1 MRILIIGGTGFVGG
15 ALARRLLEGGHAVA
29 AFHRGESSGGAETIR
44 GDRAELSE
52 ARHREAFRR
61 FAPDVV
67 VDTIAYTET
76 EARGLIEGLRGIAG
90 RYVVLS
96 SQDVYAPYGRL
107 LRLEGGVAARLASTE
122 DSPLRASRH
131 PYRARARPGEMA
143 YDYDKIL
150 VEAAVRGA
158 ADAPVTVLRLPM
170 VYGSGDPYRRLRPLL
185 AKMTPDSA
193 EIRVDRAR
201 AGWRWTR
208 GFVDDVADAIAL
220 AATAPMG
227 DPRAANRVYN
237 VGEQDALA
245 ERDWIRA
252 VGDAAGWRGAV
263 REAPF
268 AEIPESERE
277 PFDFDYAHDLV
288 ADTTRIR
295 RELGFRERVGRA
307 EGLRRTAASEGG
319 A

>member
-1 MRILIIGGTGFVGG
+1 VRILVIGGTGFIGG

-52 ARHREAFRR
+52 ARHRDAFRR

-67 VDTIAYTET
+67 VDTIAYTEAD
-76 EARGLIEGLRGIAG
+76 ARGLVEAFCGITG

-96 SQDVYAPYGRL
+96 SQDVYASYGRL
-107 LRLEGGVAARLASTE
+107 LRLEAGAAAAEWTAATE

-131 PYRARARPGEMA
+131 PYRTRAKPGEMA
-143 YDYDKIL
+143 YDYDKVL
-150 VEAAVRGA
+150 VEAVAREVAG
-158 ADAPVTVLRLPM
+158 APVTVLRLPM
-170 VYGSGDPYRRLRPLL
+170 VYGPGDPYRRLRPLL
-185 AKMTPDSA
+185 AKMALNAA

-208 GFVDDVADAIAL
+208 GYVDDVAEAIAM
-220 AATAPMG
+220 AATDG
-227 DPRAANRVYN
+227 RAEGRVYN
-237 VGEQDALA
+237 VGEEDALA

-252 VGDAAGWRGAV
+252 VGEAAGWRGAI
-263 REAPF
+263 REVPS
-268 AEIPESERE
+268 AELPETDRE
-277 PFDFDYAHDLV
+277 PLDYDYAHDLA

-295 RELGFRERVGRA
+295 RELGFRERVGRR
-307 EGLRRTAASEGG
+307 EGLRRTVAAESG

>member
-1 MRILIIGGTGFVGG
+1 VRILILGGTGFVGG

-52 ARHREAFRR
+52 ERHREAFRR
-61 FAPDVV
+61 FAPDAV
-67 VDTIAYTET
+67 VDTIAFTEA
-76 EARGLIEGLRGIAG
+76 EARGLIEALRGIAG

-107 LRLEGGVAARLASTE
+107 LRLEADAGAAEGAAATE

-131 PYRARARPGEMA
+131 PYRARSRPGEMA
-143 YDYDKIL
+143 YDYDKVL
-150 VEAAVRGA
+150 VEAAVRGG
-158 ADAPVTVLRLPM
+158 ADAPVTILRLPM
-170 VYGSGDPYRRLRPLL
+170 VYGPGDPYRRLRPLL
-185 AKMTPDSA
+185 AKMVTDAS

-208 GFVDDVADAIAL
+208 GFVEDVADAIAL
-220 AATAPMG
+220 ATT
-227 DPRAANRVYN
+227 DPRAAGRVYN
-237 VGEQDALA
+237 LGEEDALA
-245 ERDWIRA
+245 ERDWIRE
-252 VGDAAGWRGAV
+252 VGEAAGWCGTVRAV
-263 REAPF
+263 APE
-268 AEIPESERE
+268 EIPEGERE
-277 PFDFDYAHDLV
+277 PIDYDYAHDLV

-307 EGLRRTAASEGG
+307 EGLRRAVAAESG